1 MKIVIDP
8 GHGQYGNPYPPRPG
22 YYEGTQMWKLSTYLK
37 PELEKRGFQVVTTRP
52 KVTDDPALS
61 ARGKM
66 AAGHDLI
73 ISLHSNAPASASDT
87 KPTGSV
93 IYRTIETPEIKPLCD
108 KIGQR
113 ISGVMGHHYRG
124 TMIKES
130 GSRPGKNYNGVLR
143 NAMASGCKAGMLI
156 EHGFHTN
163 LNDSAFLI
171 KDENLKKLAVAEAE
185 IIAEYYGSA
194 SKEKEGD
201 ILLNRTLRHGMSGED
216 VELVQ
221 RFLKNLG
228 YYSGPIDGSFG
239 PGQGFLNAVKAFQQ
253 AEGLQVDGVV
263 GPATRARIIEMMLE
277 PKKEVEKIVEVES
290 PALKKKVESLEAEL
304 KRYEDFFKQFG
315 SFINRP

>member
-143 NAMASGCKAGMLI
+143 NAMASGCKAGILV

-185 IIAEYYGSA
+185 IIAEW
-194 SKEKEGD
+194 
-201 ILLNRTLRHGMSGED
+201 
-216 VELVQ
+216 
-221 RFLKNLG
+221 
-228 YYSGPIDGSFG
+228 FG
-239 PGQGFLNAVKAFQQ
+239 
-253 AEGLQVDGVV
+253 
-263 GPATRARIIEMMLE
+263 
-277 PKKEVEKIVEVES
+277 KKEVANLNYLEQTSTLYRGIKNNYVKQLQQDLIKLGYSLSPYGADGNFGPLTEAVVKQWQKANGLVADGRFGPASKAKMAELLKALEKDYKKLYE
-290 PALKKKVESLEAEL
+290 AAQKKVKELEAEL
-304 KRYEDFFKQFG
+304 ARVKNLAKQIIG
-315 SFINRP
+315 